1 MRRDP
6 GTGTGHAVSH
16 DGRTAEPMAFTKIGT
31 TSDFLFDRMTGVES
45 SGKDVLVARANGRFY
60 ALGNRCTH
68 EGCRL
73 SNGRLR
79 DGKIRCPCH
88 GSVFDPLT
96 GKVLQGPAEK
106 PVPVYHIKVE
116 NGRIWVDI

>member
-1 MRRDP
+1 M
-6 GTGTGHAVSH
+6 T
-16 DGRTAEPMAFTKIGT
+16 FTKVG
-31 TSDFLFDRMTGVES
+31 SEADFLFDRMTGLELG
-45 SGKDVLVARANGRFY
+45 GKDILVAKAKGRFY

-73 SNGRLR
+73 SNGRIW

-88 GSVFDPLT
+88 GSLFDPVT

-106 PVPVYHIKVE
+106 PLPLYHLKVE
-116 NGRIWVDI
+116 NGQVWVDT